1 MAWTSRDSAETFA
14 LRASMVRRMLTN
26 LSGALLVCRVGTLRL
41 AIESRLVRELLPML
55 PLWRPP
61 TLPAP
66 LAGFVS
72 VRGEILPVLAPAIL
86 LGQADALGIV
96 EGFSHIVRPQD
107 ASAAR
112 PCLLVDRV
120 EDLVRPGAYTAA
132 EVAPEASLNGT
143 IIAELQLADGIAHLI
158 SLDAL
163 LDNAERAQLAAL
175 TETARLRAVQWATE

>member
-1 MAWTSRDSAETFA
+1 MIG
-14 LRASMVRRMLTN
+14 RMLSDM
-26 LSGALLVCRVGTLRL
+26 SGALLICRVGSVRL
-41 AIESRLVRELLPML
+41 AIDSSLVRELLPML

-86 LGQADALGIV
+86 LGQSEALGTV
-96 EGFSHIVRPQD
+96 EGFSHIIRPHD

-120 EDLVRPGAYTAA
+120 EDLVRPGTYTVA

-143 IIAELQLADGIAHLI
+143 IIAELGLEDGIAHLI

-163 LDNAERAQLAAL
+163 LDKAERAQLAAL
-175 TETARLRAVQWATE
+175 TEAARRRAGQWAGAA